1 MDAKIIAVV
10 VALVICGSAAAYF
23 GEIDHGDRDGAI
35 QIVDGS
41 GAKIALSEPLT
52 GVVTVNTNVPKA
64 MKVLGLVDEL
74 KGLCFYSSSSALDNE
89 NYAQFRVLF
98 PDSVHMPEARTL
110 TAEAVIER
118 SGCRYVIA
126 PVTSMT
132 LNPTQQTQFE
142 QLGIT
147 VIRLDCFGDT
157 ALDDLRKLAILF
169 GGIHGGE
176 RGVRNERATV
186 AYHDYMEMYENVV
199 KTVKAAVA
207 AQGKADA
214 TFLYFTG
221 TAAGG
226 GTFYNQTAGGSVMI
240 EQIYGRNALR
250 NVGLS
255 SANLTGPTNPSGA
268 DGIKEVVTAEDRNN
282 GIDKIFIRG
291 SSSTS
296 SGDGTNM
303 ARGALGIWNNCNLPG
318 YNLSAVAANEVYVF
332 NTNIMSGM
340 LSFAAWVAVAE
351 MCGVDTGL
359 HIADLIT
366 SYNERYGFSELTYG
380 YVFKMTGG
388 DTGSIS
394 FTEMI
399 V

>member
-1 MDAKIIAVV
+1 MNVKIIAMV
-10 VALVICGSAAAYF
+10 VAAIVCGGAAVAYF
-23 GEIDHGDRDGAI
+23 ATIDTGNGGPI
-35 QIVDGS
+35 EVVDGS
-41 GAKIALSEPLT
+41 GTRVSLNEPLT
-52 GVVTVNTNVPKA
+52 GVITVNTNIPKA
-64 MKVLGLVDEL
+64 MKVLGLTDEL
-74 KGLCFYSSSSALDNE
+74 KGLCFYSSSAALDDA
-89 NYAQFRVLF
+89 NYDQFKVLF
-98 PDSVHMPEARTL
+98 PNSIHMPEARTL
-110 TAEAVIER
+110 TAEAVIEK
-118 SGCRYVIA
+118 SGCKYVLA

-132 LNPTQQTQFE
+132 LSPTQQTQFE

-157 ALDDLRKLAILF
+157 ALEDLEKLTVLF
-169 GGIHGGE
+169 GGF
-176 RGVRNERATV
+176 RNERMFA
-186 AYHDYMEMYENVV
+186 AYHSYLEMYNGVV
-199 KTVKAAVA
+199 NTVKAAVS

-226 GTFYNQTAGGSVMI
+226 GTFYNQTAGGSMMI
-240 EQIYGRNALR
+240 EQIYGKNALR

-268 DGIKEVVTAEDRNN
+268 DGIKEVVIAEDRNN
-282 GIDKIFIRG
+282 GINKIFIRG

-296 SGDGTNM
+296 AGDGTSM

-318 YNLSAVAANEVYVF
+318 YNLGAVSANEVYVF

-351 MCGVDTGL
+351 MCGIDTGL

-366 SYNERYGFSELTYG
+366 KYNEKYGFSELTYG

-388 DTGSIS
+388 DTGSIN
-394 FTEMI
+394 FIEIT